1 MQKRFGSPISFFVV
15 DSNLNS
21 WDYWRVD
28 NHSKMTLKESV
39 ELEYCNWFHLAI
51 YAWITNYFYMK
62 SMQRNVTFNLIKI
75 ILYRSTYK
83 VSIIPLLII
92 ERHFHSLL
100 NMFHTDI
107 LQKQNMLHTHLLKKW
122 KKSWW
127 HHQNHRRLWLPR
139 V

>member
-1 MQKRFGSPISFFVV
+1 
-15 DSNLNS
+15 
-21 WDYWRVD
+21 
-28 NHSKMTLKESV
+28 MTLKESV

-107 LQKQNMLHTHLLKKW
+107 LQKQNMLHTHLLKK
-122 KKSWW
+122 
-127 HHQNHRRLWLPR
+127 
-139 V
+139 